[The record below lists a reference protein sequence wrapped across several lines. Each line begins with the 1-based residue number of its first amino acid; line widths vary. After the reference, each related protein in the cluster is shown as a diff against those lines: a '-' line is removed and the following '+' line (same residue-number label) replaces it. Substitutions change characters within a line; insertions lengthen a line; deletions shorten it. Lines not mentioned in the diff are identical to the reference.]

1 MAKQLKLKGMPAK
14 KTNKSTR
21 KTTKKQP
28 LSKQLAANPK
38 LIKTTITIIA
48 LIVFALAVFNLGLVG
63 NYLANAFKFIFG
75 DFFQIILISIA
86 LIISYVTFFDDR
98 KIPTRIYAGLG
109 LFTIGLLTFLSGRL
123 SNVAAKQS
131 LSSYVVDA
139 FNNDIADHTLKT
151 ANGGGIIG
159 AYIFQVLE
167 KLISNIGTFTFSV
180 VSMLVGLA
188 LIVNLFYFARKNEWS
203 KRIKQQGQSIQKS
216 TFFETK
222 QPTAKKKDES
232 NFFTASKTASTK
244 EQTVKEDQ
252 AAVNPTINWNPTDE
266 TEQASD
272 SVEELLKDVSM
283 PVPEMPIEPTEI
295 ATSIVEEVDDNYQ
308 ISDDQM
314 TDQIETVDNPNYQ
327 LPTAQL
333 LSTVKATD
341 QTEEYNQLSQRS
353 QMIHDTLKSFN
364 IEADVTSVSLG
375 PTVTQ
380 YELKPAVGVSVKK
393 ISNLADDLA
402 MALAAKSI
410 RIQAPIPGK
419 SLVGIEVPND
429 IQAAVGFRDMIEHTP
444 AHPDKL
450 LTVPLG
456 RNVSGEI
463 VTADLTAMPHLLI
476 AGSTG
481 SGKSVAINGIIS
493 SLLMNTKPS
502 QVKLL
507 MVDPKKVEL
516 SVYNDVPHLLT
527 PVVSEPRKAAKAL
540 QKVVIEMERRYE
552 LFSKLGIRNIDGYN
566 QKVEETNKTKG
577 DAMLKMP
584 YIVAIVDELADL
596 MMTVSGDVEPAIIRI
611 AQMGR
616 AAGIHLILAT
626 QRPSVDVITGLIKAN
641 VPSRIAFAV
650 SSGIDSRTI
659 LDQNGAEKL
668 LGKGDM
674 LFAPIGKQPE
684 RVQGAF
690 VSDEDV
696 ENIANFVRAQQAPQ
710 FAASMTVSDE
720 EMNGESGTNST
731 NSEDELFT
739 EAIAFVR
746 EQKKASTSLL
756 QRRYRIGYNRAA
768 RLMDDL
774 EAAGIIGAQVGSK
787 PREVFETGD

>member
-1 MAKQLKLKGMPAK
+1 MPAK
-14 KTNKSTR
+14 KKKKTTR
-21 KTTKKQP
+21 KTTKKQT
-28 LSKQLAANPK
+28 LSQRLKAINPNFFK
-38 LIKTTITIIA
+38 ILFAVISIIIIA
-48 LIVFALAVFNLGLVG
+48 LAIFNLGLVG
-63 NYLANAFKFIFG
+63 NYLANFFKFIFG
-75 DFFQIILISIA
+75 NLFRYILVVA
-86 LIISYVTFFDDR
+86 AAIISYLCFFENR
-98 KIPTRIYAGLG
+98 KIPTRIYLGLG
-109 LFTIGLLTFLSGRL
+109 LFTIGLLTVLSGHL
-123 SNVAAKQS
+123 STRIGTQK
-131 LSSYVVDA
+131 LPSYVIDV
-139 FNNDIADHTLKT
+139 FQEGVSQRLLT
-151 ANGGGIIG
+151 APNGGGIIG
-159 AYIFQVLE
+159 AYTYQTLE
-167 KLISNIGTFTFSV
+167 QLISRVLTLILAVAAIFF
-180 VSMLVGLA
+180 GLA
-188 LIVNLFYFARKNEWS
+188 LIANLFYFARKNQWS
-203 KRIKQQGQSIQKS
+203 KKIKEQSQNIQPSKY
-216 TFFETK
+216 FESK
-222 QPTAKKKDES
+222 QPSEKKKDSENKKS
-232 NFFTASKTASTK
+232 FFTNLTSTQPEQSAS
-244 EQTVKEDQ
+244 
-252 AAVNPTINWNPTDE
+252 VNPTINWNPSE
-266 TEQASD
+266 GVENAD
-272 SVEELLKDVSM
+272 SKPESKPNILVPDAESQTAEIIEKPVAVVEAQ
-283 PVPEMPIEPTEI
+283 EP
-295 ATSIVEEVDDNYQ
+295 DNYQ
-308 ISDDQM
+308 ISDDQL
-314 TDQIETVDNPNYQ
+314 TDQIETIDNPDYQ
-327 LPTAQL
+327 LPTTQL
-333 LSTVKATD
+333 LTAVKPTD

-444 AHPDKL
+444 AHPDKV

-493 SLLMNTKPS
+493 SLLMQAKPS
-502 QVKLL
+502 QVKML

-540 QKVVIEMERRYE
+540 QKVVAEMERRYE
-552 LFSKLGIRNIDGYN
+552 LFAKLGIRNIDGYN
-566 QKVEETNKTKG
+566 KKVEETNSKKG
-577 DAMLKMP
+577 EAMLKMP
-584 YIVAIVDELADL
+584 FIVVVVDELADL

-684 RVQGAF
+684 RIQGAF
-690 VSDEDV
+690 ISDNDV
-696 ENIANFVRAQQAPQ
+696 ENIADFVRSQQPAQ
-710 FAASMTVSDE
+710 FAAAMTVSDE
-720 EMNGESGTNST
+720 EVNGESGLSAGG
-731 NSEDELFT
+731 SEDELFA
-739 EAIAFVR
+739 EAKAFVI

-756 QRRYRIGYNRAA
+756 QRRFRIGYNRAA
-768 RLMDDL
+768 RLIDDL
-774 EAAGIIGAQVGSK
+774 EAAGVIGAQDGSR
-787 PREVFETGD
+787 PREVFNTTD